1 LQHDFPLSMEALGLL
16 GTAVA
21 FFCMGFAMVL
31 YELSRIKA
39 GRPILKGSQA
49 VQLYYV
55 TYLTMFVLGFIT
67 GLKAI
72 IG

>member
-1 LQHDFPLSMEALGLL
+1 MKTLGLS
-16 GTAVA
+16 GAAVA
-21 FFCMGFAMVL
+21 FFGVGIAMVL
-31 YELSRIKA
+31 YELARIKA

-55 TYLTMFVLGFIT
+55 TYLTMFVLALVT
-67 GLKAI
+67 ALKAI

>member
-1 LQHDFPLSMEALGLL
+1 MGGLI
-16 GTAVA
+16 
-21 FFCMGFAMVL
+21 AMVL
-31 YELSRIKA
+31 YELARIKA

-55 TYLTMFVLGFIT
+55 TYLTMFVLALVT

>member
-1 LQHDFPLSMEALGLL
+1 METLGLL
-16 GTAVA
+16 GAAVA
-21 FFCMGFAMVL
+21 FFGVGLAMVL
-31 YELSRIKA
+31 YELYRIRA

-49 VQLYYV
+49 VQLYYM
-55 TYLTMFVLGFIT
+55 TYLVMFVLAFIT

>member
-1 LQHDFPLSMEALGLL
+1 MERLGLL
-16 GTAVA
+16 GVAVA
-21 FFCMGFAMVL
+21 CLGVGAVMLF

-49 VQLYYV
+49 IQLYYV
-55 TYLTMFVLGFIT
+55 TYLTMFVLAFIT

>member
-1 LQHDFPLSMEALGLL
+1 METFGLL
-16 GTAVA
+16 GAAIV
-21 FFCMGFAMVL
+21 FFGVGLAMVL
-31 YELSRIKA
+31 YELARMKA

-49 VQLYYV
+49 VQIYYI
-55 TYLTMFVLGFIT
+55 TYLTMFVLALTT